1 MCYHDDCF
9 FIGRVLCR
17 STSSSWEHKI
27 RADLLENYD
36 KKVRPAIRGKKPV
49 EVSFALRVGRL
60 VKVVTMNISSFNK
73 STTIFHGLFFLTAIP
88 KMMLKCSKLKWNLE
102 PQASSFSFR
111 SHGLYSCI
119 STITRRPTSARAR
132 NRLVVVKNRFA
143 SFLKGGSFLFCLCD
157 RI

>member
-1 MCYHDDCF
+1 MNSCKTVALSRSDCF

-60 VKVVTMNISSFNK
+60 VKVVTMNNSWFNK
-73 STTIFHGLFFLTAIP
+73 STTILHGLFFLTTIP
-88 KMMLKCSKLKWNLE
+88 KMMLKCSKLKWNQE
-102 PQASSFSFR
+102 PQAILFQFPFR
-111 SHGLYSCI
+111 WSVLL
-119 STITRRPTSARAR
+119 STITVDQPVPAREKS
-132 NRLVVVKNRFA
+132 LSCYKKPFC
-143 SFLKGGSFLFCLCD
+143 FLS
-157 RI
+157 